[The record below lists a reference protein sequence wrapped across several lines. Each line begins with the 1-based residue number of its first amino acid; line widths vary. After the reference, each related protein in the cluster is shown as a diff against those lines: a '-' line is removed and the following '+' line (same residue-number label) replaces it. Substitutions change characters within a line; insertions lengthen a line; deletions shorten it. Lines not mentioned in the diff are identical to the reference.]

1 MKTLFS
7 RLLCATFLSAFFAV
21 TVHAEDLGA
30 VKARMEQRLAK
41 VVQLQ
46 ASGALGETNRGLVE
60 VRAAGGDAG
69 EVAAAENRD
78 RGTVYAAIAKQQG
91 VDADSVGRARA
102 KKIAATSPAG
112 TWLQHDDGSWFK
124 K

>member
-1 MKTLFS
+1 MKNFIS
-7 RLLCATFLSAFFAV
+7 RLLRVSLLTAFLAV
-21 TVHAEDLGA
+21 ASHAEDLGA

-41 VVQLQ
+41 IVQLE
-46 ASGALGETNRGLVE
+46 ASGALGETNRGFVD
-60 VRAAGGDAG
+60 VRAAGGDAS

-78 RGTVYAAIAKQQG
+78 REVVYAAIAKQQG
-91 VDADSVGRARA
+91 ADVDAVGRARA

-112 TWLQHDDGSWFK
+112 TWLQHDDGSWHK